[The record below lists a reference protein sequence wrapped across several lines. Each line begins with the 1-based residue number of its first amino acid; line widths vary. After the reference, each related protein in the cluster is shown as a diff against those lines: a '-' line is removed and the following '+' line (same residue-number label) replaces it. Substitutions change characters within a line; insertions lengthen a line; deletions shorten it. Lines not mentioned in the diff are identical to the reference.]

1 MERKY
6 KRLTY
11 NERII
16 IQTLLKENKSK
27 NYIAIQL
34 NRNRSTISNEVN
46 LWIVKPTDSYNAEL
60 AHWYALETNKSKRAE
75 DKINSH
81 PKLKMFIYRS
91 LLKGTSP
98 ELMAGQIKLL
108 YPNDPIM
115 SISYESI
122 YKHIYR
128 HRQTSLGRKL
138 IKLLP
143 YHHHKRR
150 DKRKFGKKRNRIKDQ
165 VSIDLRPEYIKLRLE
180 AGHLEGDLM
189 IGVGQKSAIGTI
201 VDRKTRFLIIVKIK
215 NRKSKTVTQ
224 EFAKHLKKQ
233 PKYLRKTM
241 TYDNGPEMA
250 YHKWLSKNTGMDIY
264 FAHPYSSWER
274 GTNENTNGLIRR
286 FLPKGTDFN
295 KVSMERLKQI
305 ENNLNNR
312 PRKVLGFKTPMQ
324 NTFSIPSDS
333 ETIYI
338 DDQFVAWNSGTIGF
352 TNAIAHTLVSVE
364 ELIDELYAKS
374 NLFVVEQIALSY
386 YFQKL
391 KVPKATNEYLHHYW
405 DFKEFRPVLTD
416 FFNHNKTK
424 SLTELIAEID
434 KIHPLKL
441 AVEKRKYKKLS
452 FLQKQWRKITT
463 GKKWQMPTYTL
474 D

>member
-27 NYIAIQL
+27 NYIALQL
-34 NRNRSTISNEVN
+34 NRNRSTITNEVN
-46 LWIVKPTDSYNAEL
+46 LWVIKPTDNYNAEL
-60 AHWYALETNKSKRAE
+60 AYWYALETNKSKRAE

-81 PKLKMFIYRS
+81 PKLKMFVYRS

-122 YKHIYR
+122 YKHIYK

-150 DKRKFGKKRNRIKDQ
+150 DKRKYGKKRNRIKDQ
-165 VSIDLRPEYIKLRLE
+165 VSIDLRPAHILLRQE

-189 IGVGQKSAIGTI
+189 IGIGQKSAIGTI
-201 VDRKTRFLIIVKIK
+201 VDRKTRFLIIVKIE

-224 EFAKHLKKQ
+224 EFALQLNKQ
-233 PKYLRKTM
+233 PEYLRKTM
-241 TYDNGPEMA
+241 TYDNGLEMA
-250 YHKWLSKNTGMDIY
+250 NHKWLTQNTGMKIY

-295 KVSMERLKQI
+295 KVTVEQLKAI

-312 PRKVLGFKTPMQ
+312 PRKVLGFKTP
-324 NTFSIPSDS
+324 NEIRN
-333 ETIYI
+333 EEI
-338 DDQFVAWNSGTIGF
+338 NSR
-352 TNAIAHTLVSVE
+352 
-364 ELIDELYAKS
+364 
-374 NLFVVEQIALSY
+374 NLMI
-386 YFQKL
+386 
-391 KVPKATNEYLHHYW
+391 N
-405 DFKEFRPVLTD
+405 
-416 FFNHNKTK
+416 
-424 SLTELIAEID
+424 
-434 KIHPLKL
+434 
-441 AVEKRKYKKLS
+441 
-452 FLQKQWRKITT
+452 
-463 GKKWQMPTYTL
+463 
-474 D
+474 